1 MKKVV
6 VAIDTEILI
15 KNLEKLNKCKGL
27 SDADLKGRYKNS
39 YTRLKKDLKVSATEY
54 LWDIAV
60 NNLRWHDLED
70 AIGHDKIIKAA
81 EEVNDFTNN
90 TPEGKAIMKEISHAI
105 YVECS
110 FEALTNACL
119 KMREQIKHIVW
130 KYAPREWDSIEIK
143 KEEIK

>member
-6 VAIDTEILI
+6 VIIDTENLINLI

-27 SDADLKGRYKNS
+27 RKEDLQGKYKKDYN
-39 YTRLKKDLKVSATEY
+39 RLKKDLKILAESY
-54 LWDIAV
+54 LRDIAV
-60 NNLRWHDLED
+60 DNLRWDDLEN
-70 AIGHDKIIKAA
+70 AIGHDKNMKVA
-81 EEVNDFTNN
+81 EEVNNFIND

-105 YVECS
+105 YTECS

-130 KYAPREWDSIEIK
+130 EYAPKEWDSIERK
-143 KEEIK
+143 